1 MKCSSSQTA
10 ATRVSVF
17 ATAQRAGYSG
27 LGVFMLV
34 VLSLS
39 VIGCANLP
47 RQPDPPTG
55 AGHATLP
62 GFRETVRYVAD
73 SQATYRMRSERVR
86 ARLHEAV
93 GERPLNM
100 LALSGGG
107 AGGTFGAGVLLGWSR
122 QGTRP
127 EFDIVTGV
135 SVGAL
140 YAPYA
145 FLGSSWDDQLVQAFP
160 RPRLEH
166 LLRRSLLT
174 TFFGSSLYRG
184 KPLRD
189 LVDRFVTPELLQAV
203 AHESSKGRM
212 LLVATTDLDTEQMV
226 IWDLGAIAR
235 QGDDRAR
242 QLFRD
247 VLIAAASIPGI
258 FPPVM
263 IQVQRAGSAFQEMHA
278 DAATTN
284 SLFVAPE
291 AALFPMES
299 VRWLHGDNL
308 YLIIN
313 GQIAGAHQTTQLGTL
328 PIIKRGLDALAHS
341 AMLSDFALTYGFA
354 VRNEM
359 DVHVAYIPDEY
370 PYGGALDFRYAQ
382 MRALFE
388 YAEKC
393 AASDEL
399 WTSAS
404 DAAAHATQVGF
415 SVASD
420 RLRCPASPPA
430 PSPIEDSRSEP
441 IPAADA
447 IPQGPGPSRRDEQS
461 AWRR

>member
-1 MKCSSSQTA
+1 MKCRSSQTA
-10 ATRVSVF
+10 AIRVSVL
-17 ATAQRAGYSG
+17 ATAQRAAHSG
-27 LGVFMLV
+27 LGVIMLV
-34 VLSLS
+34 ALSLS
-39 VIGCANLP
+39 VISCANLP
-47 RQPDPPTG
+47 RQPAPPTG
-55 AGHATLP
+55 AEDATLP

-73 SQATYRMRSERVR
+73 SQTTYRMQSERLT
-86 ARLHEAV
+86 ARLHQAI

-107 AGGTFGAGVLLGWSR
+107 AGGSFGAGVLLGWSR

-145 FLGSSWDDQLVQAFP
+145 FLGSSWDDRLIQAFP
-160 RPRLEH
+160 RSRLEH
-166 LLRRSLLT
+166 LLQRSLLT
-174 TFFGSSLYRG
+174 TFFGASLYRG
-184 KPLRD
+184 KPLHD
-189 LVDRFVTPELLQAV
+189 LVDSFVTPELLQAV
-203 AHESSKGRM
+203 ARESSKGRM
-212 LLVATTDLDTEQMV
+212 VLVATTDLDTEEMV

-278 DAATTN
+278 DAATTH
-284 SLFVAPE
+284 SLFAAPE

-299 VRWLHGDNL
+299 ARSLHGENL

-313 GQIAGAHQTTQLGTL
+313 SQLASSYQITQRGTL

-354 VRNEM
+354 LRNEM
-359 DVHVAYIPDEY
+359 NVHVAYIPDQY
-370 PYGGALDFRYAQ
+370 PYGGPLDFRYAH

-393 AASDEL
+393 AASHEL
-399 WTSAS
+399 WTTPG
-404 DAAAHATQVGF
+404 DAAAHATRVSL

-420 RLRCPASPPA
+420 RPGCPASTPA
-430 PSPIEDSRSEP
+430 SSPAEGLGSKP
-441 IPAADA
+441 IPTADA
-447 IPQGPGPSRRDEQS
+447 TP
-461 AWRR
+461 